1 MQMDDLK
8 GAVKNIIDRLTIDTN
23 SVFSEKLFLE
33 AGEQGIG
40 EVYVKKAL
48 LELKEDKSVEEVFN
62 GKVIR
67 NLSPEQ
73 VQNNLS
79 HQ

>member
-8 GAVKNIIDRLTIDTN
+8 GTVKNIIDRLTIDTN

-48 LELKEDKSVEEVFN
+48 LELQEDKSVEEVFN

-67 NLSPEQ
+67 NLSQ
-73 VQNNLS
+73 VQNNLNT
-79 HQ
+79 